1 MTGSSSIS
9 VTPGQLIAL
18 LNALSRGDLEAIAA
32 KLEEAKGGCLDLGQE
47 ELAEKL
53 TQASAALRS
62 SDLKTYRRNVETV
75 VSRLG
80 HLR

>member
-9 VTPGQLIAL
+9 SPGQLIAW
-18 LNALSRGDLEAIAA
+18 LNTLSRGDLEAIAA
-32 KLEEAKGGCLDLGQE
+32 KLEEARLGCLELGQS
-47 ELAEKL
+47 ELADKL
-53 TQASAALRS
+53 AQASAALRA
-62 SDLKTYRRNVETV
+62 SDLKTYRRSVETV

>member
-9 VTPGQLIAL
+9 APGQLIAL

-32 KLEEAKGGCLDLGQE
+32 KLEEARTGCVDLGQD
-47 ELAEKL
+47 ELADKL
-53 TQASAALRS
+53 TQASAALRAC
-62 SDLKTYRRNVETV
+62 DLKTYRRNVETV

>member
-9 VTPGQLIAL
+9 APGQLIAL

-32 KLEEAKGGCLDLGQE
+32 KLEEARAGCVDLGQD
-47 ELAEKL
+47 ELAAKL
-53 TQASAALRS
+53 TQASTALRA